1 MKRYLYS
8 LLAVLYMAGCAQN
21 PYVIV
26 QVSDAQLGPDMSAF
40 RVITVE
46 NGAVSDEIVE
56 LK

>member
-1 MKRYLYS
+1 MKILT
-8 LLAVLYMAGCAQN
+8 AVG
-21 PYVIV
+21 V
-26 QVSDAQLGPDMSAF
+26 QLGPDKSSF